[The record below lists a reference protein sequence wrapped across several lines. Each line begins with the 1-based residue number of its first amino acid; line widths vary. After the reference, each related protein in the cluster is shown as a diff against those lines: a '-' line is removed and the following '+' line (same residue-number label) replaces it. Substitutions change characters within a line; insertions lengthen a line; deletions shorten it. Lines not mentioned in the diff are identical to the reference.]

1 MQFQVPQFIET
12 EDHIVGPLSLRQF
25 FYISGAVG
33 ISFMLYFMVASWL
46 WFALSVIILG
56 GAIAISFVKI
66 NGRPLV
72 RVLSSALNYYWKPQ
86 RYVWLSDKTNSPKS
100 QESLAETM
108 SETIEG
114 ISLEKI
120 ISGFALKNAQMNV
133 EVGAKNVRV
142 ETIRET
148 TKQKE
153 DAYGVFEGI
162 FGERKIAKRV
172 DYR

>member
-12 EDHIVGPLSLRQF
+12 EDHIVGPLSLKQF
-25 FYISGAVG
+25 FYIAGAAGV
-33 ISFMLYFMVASWL
+33 SFMLYFIVASWL
-46 WFALSVIILG
+46 WFILSLVVVG
-56 GAIAISFVKI
+56 GAASLSFVKV

-72 RVLSSALNYYWKPQ
+72 RVLAAAANYYWKPQ
-86 RYVWLSDKTNSPKS
+86 RYVWLSEKTKSPKS
-100 QESLAETM
+100 QESLAETIGD
-108 SETIEG
+108 TAEG

-120 ISGFALKNAQMNV
+120 ISGFALKSAQLDV

-142 ETIRET
+142 EAGRET
-148 TKQKE
+148 DRKRE
-153 DAYGVFEGI
+153 ERYGVFEGI

>member
-25 FYISGAVG
+25 FYVAGAVG
-33 ISFMLYFMVASWL
+33 ISFVLYFIVASWL
-46 WFALSVIILG
+46 WFILSVIVVGL
-56 GAIAISFVKI
+56 AVAISFVKI
-66 NGRPLV
+66 NGRPLI
-72 RVLSSALNYYWKPQ
+72 RVLASAFNYYWKPQ

-108 SETIEG
+108 GEAIEG

-120 ISGFALKNAQMNV
+120 ISGFALKNAQLDV

-142 ETIRET
+142 ETAREA
-148 TKQKE
+148 TKRKE
-153 DAYGVFEGI
+153 DVYGVFEGI